1 MSSAFLRW
9 ICVNFAPCMKSSV
22 VFEKNVVEFVTVAAE
37 YCIFLEQ
44 ISGKER
50 VQATDVLLKLLP
62 LLYLKALMLPEEE
75 SDETVVLSESVTE
88 QDYDA
93 VRADV
98 ASLLGSDDDYLEV
111 FSEEMKYS
119 DVPVRKT
126 VSEDLADIYQPIK
139 NFIESFRSGVNEIMT
154 EAVVCCREQFVS
166 YWGQTLTNTLRALHS
181 LRYSMQDSYD
191 EV

>member
-1 MSSAFLRW
+1 
-9 ICVNFAPCMKSSV
+9 MKSSL

-37 YCIFLEQ
+37 YCVFMEEMN
-44 ISGKER
+44 SKEKL
-50 VQATDVLLKLLP
+50 QTIDVLLKLLP
-62 LLYLKALMLPEEE
+62 LLYLKASMLPEGE

-93 VRADV
+93 VRAD
-98 ASLLGSDDDYLEV
+98 AAALIGSDDDYLEV
-111 FSEEMKYS
+111 FAEEMKYS

-126 VSEDLADIYQPIK
+126 VSEDLADIYQPLK

-154 EAVVCCREQFVS
+154 EAVICCRDQFVS

-181 LRYSMQDSYD
+181 MRYSQQDSYD
-191 EV
+191 EI

>member
-1 MSSAFLRW
+1 MSSAFLRG
-9 ICVNFAPCMKSSV
+9 ICVNFAPSMKSSV

-62 LLYLKALMLPEEE
+62 LLYLKASMLPEEE

-111 FSEEMKYS
+111 FSEDMKYS

-181 LRYSMQDSYD
+181 LRYGMQDSYD
-191 EV
+191 EI